1 MKSDAGGKF
10 MRKTVKNELAIVSG
24 LVALACVLARRRKT
38 AAIMAGFSVGLC
50 LTEGKKPFSWDGK
63 SVFITGGSRGL
74 GLALAREFLLQGAK
88 VTLAARKFEEL
99 ARARKILSAE
109 YPAGEVCTVICD
121 VTKKNELAIALKE
134 SINTFGVLDAVVNN
148 AGAIG
153 VGPLESMTR
162 ADFEAQMKLHLYAVI
177 EATDLVRP
185 YFKRRGGGRIINI
198 CSLGGKSAV
207 PHMLPYN
214 ASKFALAGYS
224 QGAAIELHHDNI
236 TVTTVYPALMRTG
249 SPIQAVFKGDHD
261 KEFAWF
267 DFADNFPLLSM
278 APAVAAKKIL
288 KASSIG
294 DSELVLSSV
303 GKLRVLSGVLFPE
316 LVNGVMVLLG
326 SLMPKGQSGVRRT
339 GYQSRTHFESSF
351 LTKPMKSRAR
361 EAELKNNQ
369 FPSDDAEFNLGLR

>member
-1 MKSDAGGKF
+1 

-24 LVALACVLARRRKT
+24 LGALACLLARRPKT
-38 AAIMAGFSVGLC
+38 AAVMAGFSAGLC
-50 LTEGKKPFSWDGK
+50 LTAGTKPFSWDGK

-74 GLALAREFLLQGAK
+74 GLALAREFLSQGAK
-88 VTLAARKFEEL
+88 VAIASRKFDEL
-99 ARARKILSAE
+99 ARAREILLNE
-109 YPAGEVCTVICD
+109 YPGAEVCTVICD
-121 VTKKNELAIALKE
+121 VTKKNELTIALKE
-134 SINTFGVLDAVVNN
+134 SIDAFGVLDAIVNN
-148 AGAIG
+148 AGAIS

-224 QGAAIELHHDNI
+224 QGAAVELHQDNVA
-236 TVTTVYPALMRTG
+236 VTTVYPALMRTG
-249 SPIQAVFKGDHD
+249 SPIQAVFKGDHE

-267 DFADNFPLLSM
+267 DFADNFPFLSM
-278 APAVAAKKIL
+278 APATAAKKIL
-288 KASSIG
+288 NASSIG
-294 DSELVLSSV
+294 DTELVLSSI
-303 GKLRVLSGVLFPE
+303 GKLRVLSGALFPE
-316 LVNGVMVLLG
+316 LVNALMVFMD
-326 SLMPKGQSGVRRT
+326 SLMPKGQSGVRQT
-339 GYQSRTHFESSF
+339 GYQSRTHFETSL

-369 FPSDDAEFNLGLR
+369 FPSDDAEFNLGLH